1 MVLTT
6 GISLRCPSVIEW
18 RGKYGGFM
26 KQTVL
31 PLLFLCTSALLT
43 CGAPCAFASERTSC
57 DELVKE
63 CFAYSGAE
71 RESCF
76 KAVSN
81 HSFCNDTSAAALAT
95 KRSQFS
101 SLTPPEE
108 ESDGPS
114 FIGQQLVDRPCVDNF
129 DNAWSGA
136 LVKGSISEEQYQALE
151 NTLRQCSR
159 APSSDLFRP

>member
-1 MVLTT
+1 
-6 GISLRCPSVIEW
+6 
-18 RGKYGGFM
+18 
-26 KQTVL
+26 L
-31 PLLFLCTSALLT
+31 PLLLLCTTTLLT
-43 CGAPCAFASERTSC
+43 CGVHHAFASERSGC

-76 KAVSN
+76 KAVSI
-81 HSFCNDTSAAALAT
+81 HSFCSETSAGALAT

-108 ESDGPS
+108 DGDGPS

-136 LVKGSISEEQYQALE
+136 LVKGSVSQEQYQALE
-151 NTLRQCSR
+151 NNLRQCSR

>member
-1 MVLTT
+1 M
-6 GISLRCPSVIEW
+6 R
-18 RGKYGGFM
+18 GGFM
-26 KQTVL
+26 KRTIL
-31 PLLFLCTSALLT
+31 PLCLLSTCLTLTYGSPEASA
-43 CGAPCAFASERTSC
+43 AERSNC

-76 KAVSN
+76 KAASM
-81 HSFCNDTSAAALAT
+81 HSFCHETSAGDLAT

-108 ESDGPS
+108 DGDGPS

-136 LVKGSISEEQYQALE
+136 LVKGPVTKEQYAALE

>member
-1 MVLTT
+1 
-6 GISLRCPSVIEW
+6 
-18 RGKYGGFM
+18 M
-26 KQTVL
+26 KQTIL
-31 PLLFLCTSALLT
+31 PLFLLSTCISLT
-43 CGAPCAFASERTSC
+43 AGASEAVASERSNC

-76 KAVSN
+76 KAVSI
-81 HSFCNDTSAAALAT
+81 HSFCHDTSAGDLAT

-108 ESDGPS
+108 DGDGPS

-136 LVKGSISEEQYQALE
+136 LVKGSVTKEQYTNLE